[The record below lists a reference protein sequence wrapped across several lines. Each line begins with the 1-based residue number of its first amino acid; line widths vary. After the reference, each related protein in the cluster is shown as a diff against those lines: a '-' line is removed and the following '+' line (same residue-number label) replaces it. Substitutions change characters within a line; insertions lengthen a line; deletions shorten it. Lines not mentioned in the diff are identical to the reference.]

1 MWTLSVTT
9 PSPPALTGTSVSQGG
24 LMTAV
29 LSTCPG
35 AGIAEINSK
44 HNRLSGSQL
53 PQVNF
58 PHTVQGKK
66 RPKPPAQDKKL
77 SFPNYCG
84 NASLSETRNQVAPEH
99 PQEATNT
106 GGSRAWEGKAPA
118 QQVGGH
124 TDSAQHSGQSERLK
138 IHRQERLC
146 PGPDIPRSREVHHSK
161 RHMHPN

>member
-1 MWTLSVTT
+1 
-9 PSPPALTGTSVSQGG
+9 
-24 LMTAV
+24 MTAV

-44 HNRLSGSQL
+44 HNRLSGKFSS
-53 PQVNF
+53 
-58 PHTVQGKK
+58 HRSGKK
-66 RPKPPAQDKKL
+66 RPEPPAQDKKL

-84 NASLSETRNQVAPEH
+84 NASLSETRNQVPSEH

-106 GGSRAWEGKAPA
+106 GGSRAREGKAPA

-138 IHRQERLC
+138 IHRQERLS